1 MVIDGHRKMD
11 DGRKLPQGLL
21 TITSNHN
28 QPLKTSNTE
37 DNFNHILSQ
46 IISTYFQR

>member
-28 QPLKTSNTE
+28 QPLKTSKTV

-46 IISTYFQR
+46 KVSTYYLR